1 MGKRVWGWVKIK
13 KFFSK
18 IDPFFYLLFLTN
30 VFFVMYM
37 FFGFLIYLFIYI
49 SYTMATLVAFWKLVN
64 KIFKSRKRVVIWLFM
79 LILLAGLLGLGDIL
93 PEDFWEGD
101 NIVLAIVFVWTYL
114 MCLLCLFGYLVISV
128 FVLVWYLAGKIKWK
142 PWVKIREYIER
153 LFNPPFL
160 FPFKVAMIVLFYILT
175 GLVKFLHEL
184 VKLIIEAMVYPFKSY
199 RNAVKSVLWLGVG
212 LYLVVSVFVIVDYLK
227 KEYGQYGKFFCSV
240 GTSDRLKKSVVRIVG
255 GYSEGSGF
263 FISDNEVLTNFHV
276 IADEPSPK
284 IIFPDGSFVTPVEI
298 VGDKEADLAILKTE
312 KDYDQL
318 VLHLDGFIELEDN
331 EPMLSAGYP
340 MGTDLVGKAT
350 VVKGN
355 FVDKR
360 KSKYE
365 KVEYLQTNISLVE
378 GMSGGPLTDIC
389 GGVVGVNTMGLAGL
403 SLFVSSEEVNRL
415 LPSFSDQNIAKIE
428 VNPAESPEKAVE
440 AFYTYLKAR
449 NMEDGF
455 ELLSREYLNKTNF
468 WEWTSRFTD
477 VIDVEVI
484 STEMEEDSE
493 DTVNVRFITK
503 NWNDGEADWHF
514 YEGTW
519 QTIWEDGAYKM
530 LKSNIKELEDV
541 DYSWYWGY

>member
-1 MGKRVWGWVKIK
+1 LITLAAVVGWACFEYMKTELLPVLCLLTLSTMAAFPSLINSIFRK
-13 KFFSK
+13 KKKVAIWLFVLVALVGM
-18 IDPFFYLLFLTN
+18 IGLLFALSDLEKIN
-30 VFFVMYM
+30 NLLL
-37 FFGFLIYLFIYI
+37 LIYLL
-49 SYTMATLVAFWKLVN
+49 S
-64 KIFKSRKRVVIWLFM
+64 
-79 LILLAGLLGLGDIL
+79 
-93 PEDFWEGD
+93 
-101 NIVLAIVFVWTYL
+101 
-114 MCLLCLFGYLVISV
+114 LLCLFGYLVISV
-128 FVLVWYLAGKIKWK
+128 FELIWNLAGKIKWR
-142 PWVKIREYIER
+142 PWVKIRGYLER
-153 LFNPPFL
+153 LFSPPFL
-160 FPFKVAMIVLFYILT
+160 FPLKLVTFILFYVLV
-175 GLVKFLHEL
+175 GLVKFLYEL
-184 VKLIIEAMVYPFKSY
+184 VKLIIEAIVFPFKSY
-199 RNAVKSVLWLGVG
+199 RNAVKFVLAVG
-212 LYLVVSVFVIVDYLK
+212 FLIYMLATGFVTVDYLK

-284 IIFPDGSFVTPVEI
+284 IIFPDGSFVTPTEI
-298 VGDKEADLAILKTE
+298 VGDKDADLAILKTE
-312 KDYDQL
+312 KDYDEL
-318 VLHLDGFIELEDN
+318 VLGLDRVIEIEDN
-331 EPMLSAGYP
+331 EPLLSAGYP

-403 SLFVSSEEVNRL
+403 SLFVSGEEVNRL
-415 LPSFSDQNIAKIE
+415 LPTFSDQNIAKIE

-449 NMEDGF
+449 NMQDGF
-455 ELLSREYLNKTNF
+455 ELLSREYLYKTNY
-468 WEWTSRFTD
+468 WEWTSRFTN

-484 STEMEEDSE
+484 LTEMEEDSE

-503 NWNDGEADWHF
+503 SWNDGEADWHF

-519 QTIWEDGAYKM
+519 QTIWEDGMYKM
-530 LKSNIKELEDV
+530 LKSNIKELDDV
-541 DYSWYWGY
+541 DYGWYWGY